1 MRKFG
6 PAAALAMAV
15 CLVGAAVFA
24 AQTKT
29 SGKVPDSV
37 KRGQALYA
45 AHCVSC
51 HGQTGEGDGPAAS
64 SLKVPPTNLT
74 KISQRYKGFPVAKMA
89 DFISGEKYAVGHGSR
104 EMPVWGKKF
113 SASPGGAAAEIDALT
128 KYLESIQRK

>member
-6 PAAALAMAV
+6 LAALLIAGL
-15 CLVGAAVFA
+15 CPVGVGTSS
-24 AQTKT
+24 AQSKT
-29 SGKVPDSV
+29 SGKSADPA
-37 KRGQALYA
+37 KRGQALYS

-51 HGQTGEGDGPAAS
+51 HGQTGEGDGPAAT
-64 SLKVPPTNLT
+64 SLKVPPSNLT
-74 KISQRYKGFPVAKMA
+74 KITWRYQGFPAAKMA

-113 SASPGGAAAEIDALT
+113 SESAGGAAAEIQALT